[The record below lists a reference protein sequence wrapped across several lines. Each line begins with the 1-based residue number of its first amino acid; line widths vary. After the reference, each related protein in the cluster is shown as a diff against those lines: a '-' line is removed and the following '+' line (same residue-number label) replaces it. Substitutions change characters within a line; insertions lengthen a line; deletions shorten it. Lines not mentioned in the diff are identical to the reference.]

1 MNQNL
6 PLYLNLLKILTRY
19 INSTN
24 IHRIQREKRSE
35 VCRLWHFGDKKS
47 DFLSNSIINTRKS
60 GYLHMSMTPGNIIIH
75 RLKMVEVM
83 SPAGEKSP

>member
-1 MNQNL
+1 MYIYIFFLNWDEMNQNL

-24 IHRIQREKRSE
+24 THRIQRKKKSE
-35 VCRLWHFGDKKS
+35 VCRLWHFRDKKS

-60 GYLHMSMTPGNIIIH
+60 GYLHMSILLAISLFI
-75 RLKMVEVM
+75 V
-83 SPAGEKSP
+83 